1 MKKILILLTLNISI
15 IFASSLSSA
24 EITNMIS
31 KIKEKREGITLDKLS
46 GTSNPFLIKVKKK
59 VSKKEDKPTILMPTV
74 VVEEQL
80 DLTAILNHAAFINKK
95 WYKRGDKVGSYRV
108 GYVSRHSVTLKS
120 ANGNKTLRLKKKNRN
135 FIKLKQG
142 YR

>member
-1 MKKILILLTLNISI
+1 MSIL
-15 IFASSLSSA
+15 FASSLSSS

-31 KIKEKREGITLDKLS
+31 KIKEERKGIKLS
-46 GTSNPFLIKVKKK
+46 TLEGTSNPFLIKVKKK
-59 VSKKEDKPTILMPTV
+59 ETKKEEKPTLLIPTV
-74 VVEEQL
+74 VVEEQVN
-80 DLTAILNHAAFINKK
+80 LTAILNHAAFINKK

>member
-1 MKKILILLTLNISI
+1 MKKILILLTINISI
-15 IFASSLSSA
+15 VLASSLSSA

-59 VSKKEDKPTILMPTV
+59 ALKKEDKPTILMPTV
-74 VVEEQL
+74 VEEQL
-80 DLTAILNHAAFINKK
+80 NLTAILNHAAFINKK
-95 WYKRGDKVGSYRV
+95 WYKFGDKVGSYRV

-120 ANGNKTLRLKKKNRN
+120 VNGNKTLRLKKKNRN
-135 FIKLKQG
+135 FIKLKKG

>member
-1 MKKILILLTLNISI
+1 MKKILILLSINISI
-15 IFASSLSSA
+15 IFGASLSSA

-59 VSKKEDKPTILMPTV
+59 ASKKEDKPTILIPTV
-74 VVEEQL
+74 VEEEL
-80 DLTAILNHAAFINKK
+80 NLTAILNHAAFINKR
-95 WYKRGDKVGSYRV
+95 WYKMGDKVGSYRV
-108 GYVSRHSVTLKS
+108 GYVSRHSVTLRS
-120 ANGNKTLRLKKKNRN
+120 ANGDKTLRLKKRNRN
-135 FIKLKQG
+135 FIKLKKG